1 MTADDV
7 EEEIEDLLDDLAEY
21 DDLEQMLDDL
31 DDEEVEAE
39 FDEEGALD
47 AVFEDFEE

>member
-1 MTADDV
+1 MSQEDV
-7 EEEIEDLLDDLAEY
+7 EEDIENLLDDLSEY

-31 DDEEVEAE
+31 DDDEVEGE

-47 AVFEDFEE
+47 GVFDDFDE

>member
-1 MTADDV
+1 MTQEEV
-7 EEEIEDLLDDLAEY
+7 EQEIEELLDDLSEY

-31 DDEEVEAE
+31 DDEEVEGE

-47 AVFEDFEE
+47 GVFDDFEE